1 MSNKKAARANEMAYG
16 EKDWPLAT
24 SLVNLE

>member
-16 EKDWPLAT
+16 EKGWPLAT